1 MFQDNDIDKIKKRF
15 GVENGKSITGRQFE
29 TIMDNV
35 ALGEISKEHAMLLLN
50 ALPNFVELQK
60 TYLDGIKT
68 IANSARETQK
78 SAMDAI
84 SKVAELDSLI
94 SIINK
99 LSDNVESEELKSK
112 IIDALIKIAN
122 LKNEIVKILQ
132 EVNTSNN
139 SIWKEIALTVA
150 AVASVASVAVAAFIA
165 TTRGGNKNA

>member
-1 MFQDNDIDKIKKRF
+1 MFQDNDIDKTKKRF
-15 GVENGKSITGRQFE
+15 GVENGKSITGQQFE

-35 ALGEISKEHAMLLLN
+35 ALGEISKEQAMLLLS

-84 SKVAELDSLI
+84 SKVAEIDSLI

-139 SIWKEIALTVA
+139 STWKEIALTVA
-150 AVASVASVAVAAFIA
+150 AVASVAVAALIA
-165 TTRGGNKNA
+165 RAGGGNKNA

>member
-139 SIWKEIALTVA
+139 SIWKEIALTV
-150 AVASVASVAVAAFIA
+150 VAVASVAVAAVIA